1 MKLQGKIVDINL
13 DFLNHKPK
21 ITLHLTNQMDIL
33 TDEFNKL
40 QNEELVDIEIV
51 KHREKRS
58 LDANAYCWVLC
69 KKIADVLRTTK
80 EEIYVKA
87 IHEVG
92 TFEIL
97 PIRDEAVD
105 TFIKAWSLKGIGWI
119 CEVLNKS
126 KIDGYTNVIAYYGSS
141 IYDTKE
147 MSVLIDN
154 IVQEAKQLEIE
165 TMNPRELE
173 QLKSMWG
180 E

>member
-21 ITLHLTNQMDIL
+21 VTLHLTNQMDIL

-69 KKIADVLRTTK
+69 KKIADVLRITK
-80 EEIYVKA
+80 EEVYAKA

-92 TFEIL
+92 KFEIL
-97 PIRDEAVD
+97 PIKDEAVD
-105 TFIKAWSLKGIGWI
+105 TFIKAWSSKGIGWI

-126 KIDGYTNVIAYYGSS
+126 KLDGYTNVIAYYGSS

-165 TMNPRELE
+165 TMNPKELE
-173 QLKSMWG
+173 ELMSMWG
-180 E
+180 A

>member
-1 MKLQGKIVDINL
+1 MIGTPEEISKYLWQL
-13 DFLNHKPK
+13 DKDK
-21 ITLHLTNQMDIL
+21 QY
-33 TDEFNKL
+33 
-40 QNEELVDIEIV
+40 EI
-51 KHREKRS
+51 KEYKKKRS

-69 KKIADVLRTTK
+69 KKIADVLRITK
-80 EEIYVKA
+80 EEVYVKA

-92 TFEIL
+92 KFEIV
-97 PIRDEAVD
+97 PIKDEAVD

-126 KIDGYTNVIAYYGSS
+126 KLDGYTNLIAYYGSS